1 MDSLKQVLENRNIMI
16 SLHYYGTQDLA
27 TSWEVKTIIEN
38 SGFFDDL
45 YPDYPLIEMLSFDD
59 YYLYLLSLKLA
70 NMKEIV
76 PILVHEEHKAF
87 ITKLSG
93 YAEKAINAIS
103 IGDVIKYINNN
114 IQDIFDKDNTTHD
127 VRSVSLDII
136 AKYSNGISRNV
147 FAFLCKDYG
156 YLLIDRF
163 DQFEKTFELY
173 PDLFESIYPTGHLE
187 EIKSFRLEK
196 TLDIWCHI
204 IQKGKSSLK
213 GIVASRIDVLEKDI
227 KKLSTEANINNILQV
242 EGTIRMFH
250 LFLQRIKS
258 PKANEFAEYSKAAED
273 LLSKNILERGQ
284 IFQYEIPVNEI
295 VNQWKKTENWV
306 KRLLYLTH
314 DFKEEN
320 GMITCISRL
329 SKGPDKKHPLID
341 FVSTNIPTDKFFTM
355 SHQDTLSVIANVGT
369 GTMVGIVR
377 DQDTLGDY
385 ISLVMSAVSLITER
399 LNAGGEQ
406 LQNDLEMWSALIQ
419 IVANNMEINSH
430 ALNGMCY
437 GASMYTCAL
446 SEKLLRLLYM
456 YLVKDEKYVPIN
468 KATLGELLVVNN
480 AYMLDIFGENHIKN
494 LSFFLQRSLPSNV
507 GQNIRNN
514 LAHWANY
521 TVSAMTPLFVAKM
534 LWMFTDILNTVFWYC
549 LKDAVNEE

>member
-1 MDSLKQVLENRNIMI
+1 
-16 SLHYYGTQDLA
+16 
-27 TSWEVKTIIEN
+27 
-38 SGFFDDL
+38 
-45 YPDYPLIEMLSFDD
+45 
-59 YYLYLLSLKLA
+59 
-70 NMKEIV
+70 
-76 PILVHEEHKAF
+76 
-87 ITKLSG
+87 
-93 YAEKAINAIS
+93 
-103 IGDVIKYINNN
+103 
-114 IQDIFDKDNTTHD
+114 
-127 VRSVSLDII
+127 
-136 AKYSNGISRNV
+136 
-147 FAFLCKDYG
+147 
-156 YLLIDRF
+156 
-163 DQFEKTFELY
+163 
-173 PDLFESIYPTGHLE
+173 
-187 EIKSFRLEK
+187 
-196 TLDIWCHI
+196 
-204 IQKGKSSLK
+204 
-213 GIVASRIDVLEKDI
+213 
-227 KKLSTEANINNILQV
+227 
-242 EGTIRMFH
+242 
-250 LFLQRIKS
+250 
-258 PKANEFAEYSKAAED
+258 
-273 LLSKNILERGQ
+273 
-284 IFQYEIPVNEI
+284 
-295 VNQWKKTENWV
+295 
-306 KRLLYLTH
+306 
-314 DFKEEN
+314 
-320 GMITCISRL
+320 MITCISRL

-406 LQNDLEMWSALIQ
+406 LQNDLEMWSAPIQ